1 MQNKAANYSKN
12 INSSLSQ
19 IENGVALL
27 MLQSKDKYKIM
38 AGKNGKRNQNKNSG

>member
-12 INSSLSQ
+12 SNSSLSQ

-27 MLQSKDKYKIM
+27 MLQSKDNYKII
-38 AGKNGKRNQNKNSG
+38 AGKIWKKKSK